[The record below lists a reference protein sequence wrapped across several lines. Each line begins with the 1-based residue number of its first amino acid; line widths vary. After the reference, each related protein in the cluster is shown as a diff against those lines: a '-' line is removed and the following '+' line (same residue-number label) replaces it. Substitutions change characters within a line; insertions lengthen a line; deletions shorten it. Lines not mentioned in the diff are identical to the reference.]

1 MLSEGDDV
9 LEQVTA
15 KSILSAG
22 YAKNNS
28 WFGCNYNMNLY
39 RGCCHGCIYCDS
51 RSDCYHIGQFDTVRA
66 KADALQILAREL
78 KAKRRPG
85 VVGMGSMSDP
95 YNPFE
100 KTYEFTRG
108 ALLLIR
114 DNSFGAA
121 VATKSPLVVRDKDLF
136 LEIKKAAPVLIKV
149 TVTTASDGLCQKI
162 EPHAPLS
169 SERFAAIK
177 ELASQGIFT
186 GILLMPVLP
195 FLEDTKENIGEIIRM
210 SKESGARFIYA
221 QFGVTLRSNQKDWF
235 YQKLDEQFPGLREQY
250 IKTYGNAY
258 ECISPHAKELLAF
271 FREECKRAG
280 LLTRMEDIVRA
291 YKEPYESRQ
300 LTLF

>member
-1 MLSEGDDV
+1 MELI
-9 LEQVTA
+9 TA

-22 YAKNNS
+22 YAENNH

-51 RSDCYHIGQFDTVRA
+51 RSDCYHIERFDTVRA
-66 KADALQILAREL
+66 KKDALAILSREL

-100 KTYEFTRG
+100 KTHELTRG
-108 ALLLIR
+108 ALSLIR
-114 DNSFGAA
+114 DNGFGAA
-121 VATKSPLVVRDKDLF
+121 AATKSPLITRDADILC
-136 LEIKKAAPVLIKV
+136 EIKKNAPVLMKM
-149 TVTTASDGLCQKI
+149 TVTAASDGLCQKV
-162 EPHAPLS
+162 EPRAPLS
-169 SERFAAIK
+169 SERFSAIK
-177 ELASQGIFT
+177 ALASQGIFA

-221 QFGVTLRSNQKDWF
+221 RFGVTLRSNQRDWF
-235 YQKLDEQFPGLREQY
+235 YQMLGEQFPGLKERY
-250 IKTYGNAY
+250 IKTYGDAY
-258 ECISPHAKELLAF
+258 ECISPHARELMAF

-280 LLTRMEDIVRA
+280 ILTRMEDIIRA
-291 YKEPYESRQ
+291 YKEPYENRQ

>member
-1 MLSEGDDV
+1 M
-9 LEQVTA
+9 EQVTA

-22 YAKNNS
+22 YAKNNA

-51 RSDCYHIGQFDTVRA
+51 RSDCYHIEHFDTVRA
-66 KADALQILAREL
+66 KKDALLILAREL

-85 VVGMGSMSDP
+85 VVGMGAMSDP

-100 KTYEFTRG
+100 KTYRLTRG
-108 ALLLIR
+108 ALKLIR
-114 DNSFGAA
+114 DNGFGAA
-121 VATKSPLVVRDKDLF
+121 VATKSPLVARDKDLF

-149 TVTTASDGLCQKI
+149 TVTAASDGLCQKI

-169 SERFAAIK
+169 SERFAAIQ
-177 ELASQGIFT
+177 ELASQGIFA

-221 QFGVTLRSNQKDWF
+221 QFGVTLRSNQRDWF
-235 YQKLDEQFPGLREQY
+235 YQKIDEQFPGLKEQY
-250 IKTYGNAY
+250 IKMYGDAY
-258 ECISPHAKELLAF
+258 ECVSPHAKELLAF

-291 YKEPYESRQ
+291 YKEPYENRQ